1 MCSKTQHFSQATDP
15 ASSPT
20 VWPVDTDQLHAGMME
35 WHTSLVYCDILQ
47 MLGGFSDMHTLNG
60 LGGFSSVLKV
70 NTKI

>member
-1 MCSKTQHFSQATDP
+1 MVLISTHIPPPRISEG
-15 ASSPT
+15 
-20 VWPVDTDQLHAGMME
+20 VDTDQLHAGMME